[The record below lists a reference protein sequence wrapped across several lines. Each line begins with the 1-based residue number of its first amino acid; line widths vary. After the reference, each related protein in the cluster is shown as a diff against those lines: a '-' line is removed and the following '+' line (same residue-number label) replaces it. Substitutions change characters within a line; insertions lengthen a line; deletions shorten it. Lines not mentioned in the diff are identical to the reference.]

1 MTLIAPSL
9 MAADLLKIGQEVT
22 AVESAGA
29 DWLHLDIM
37 DGHFVPNVT
46 FGPETVSQIKAITKL
61 PIDVH
66 LMVTPAEPFIE
77 MYAKAGA
84 DHISIH
90 PESTLHIHKNL
101 ERIKEL
107 GLKAGLAINPGTPIT
122 VVEPVMELLDI
133 VLIMSVNPG
142 FYGQKFIQ
150 AALSK
155 VKILKEL
162 RTKHQQNFKIVVD
175 GGVNFA
181 NAPLIVNA
189 GADALVAGNNVFK
202 QTNYADAIQKLKA

>member
-9 MAADLLKIGQEVT
+9 MAADLLKIGQEII

-46 FGPETVSQIKAITKL
+46 FGPETVSQVKSITKL

-66 LMVTPAEPFIE
+66 LMVNPAEPFIE

-90 PESTLHIHKNL
+90 PESTPHIHRSL
-101 ERIKEL
+101 MLIKEF
-107 GLKAGLAINPGTPIT
+107 GLKAGVAINPGTTIN
-122 VVEPVMELLDI
+122 VIEPVIELLDI

-142 FYGQKFIQ
+142 FYGQKFIHSV
-150 AALSK
+150 LPK
-155 VKILKEL
+155 VRALKEL
-162 RTKHQQNFKIVVD
+162 RIKYQQHFQIVVD
-175 GGVNFA
+175 GGVNFE
-181 NAPLIVNA
+181 NASEIVNA
-189 GADALVAGNNVFK
+189 GADVLVAGNSVFK
-202 QTNYADAIQKLKA
+202 QLNYADAIQQLKA